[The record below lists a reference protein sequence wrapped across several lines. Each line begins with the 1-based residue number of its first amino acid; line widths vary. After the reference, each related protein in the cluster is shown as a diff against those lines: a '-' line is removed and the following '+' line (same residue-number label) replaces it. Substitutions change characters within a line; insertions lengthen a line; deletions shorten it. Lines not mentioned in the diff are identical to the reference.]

1 MAKEKHIVLS
11 FGRVAGITKGHQKV
25 FENVAKLAKKHG
37 GQAHVHLSQSF
48 DKKKNPLPYKD
59 KLDLAK
65 KMMPHLANIFED
77 DKTIKT
83 PFHMLAKY
91 SDPDTVV
98 HMIAGGD
105 RVKEYQEK
113 FDKYNG
119 KDYHYKKIIVH
130 NAGERTDGISG
141 TGLRNLA
148 TAGNFDEFKEFAPT
162 TAKEVDVKR
171 MYDLIR
177 KTLLNEEWQKT
188 VGSLLAEAVDADEKK
203 KAGRKLLKVKNKIMI
218 NPDFDK
224 YQMQTHKAGSCVGAC
239 TCGNCGDDSDL
250 NSSKG
255 SMSNVAQ
262 PAATSGTAIQ

>member
-1 MAKEKHIVLS
+1 MAEKHIVLA
-11 FGRVAGITKGHQKV
+11 FGRTAGITKGHQKV
-25 FENVAKLAKKHG
+25 FENVAKLAKKYSG
-37 GQAHVHLSQSF
+37 TAHVHLSQSF

-59 KLDLAK
+59 KIDLAR
-65 KMMPHLANIFED
+65 KMMPHLKNIFED
-77 DKTIKT
+77 DSTIKT

-91 SDPDTVV
+91 SDPDTIV

-105 RVKEYQEK
+105 RVKEYQDK

-141 TGLRNLA
+141 TALRNLA
-148 TAGNFDEFKEFAPT
+148 TAGNFDKFKEYAPT

-177 KTLLNEEWQKT
+177 KTLLNEDWQKNIGT
-188 VGSLLAEAVDADEKK
+188 LLAEAVTATPEKGK
-203 KAGRKLLKVKNKIMI
+203 RKLLKVKNKFMI

-224 YQMQTHKAGSCVGAC
+224 YQMKTHKAGDCVGAC
-239 TCGNCGDDSDL
+239 TCGNCGDVN
-250 NSSKG
+250 NSTDG
-255 SMSNVAQ
+255 STSL
-262 PAATSGTAIQ
+262 ATAPTSTTAS